1 MQAADFSS
9 SFFVLFDLPVS
20 FEVDLNALSARYRE
34 AQRAAHPDKF
44 ANAPEAERR
53 LSVQMAARINEAY
66 QVLKDP
72 LSRGRYLLELQG
84 IALDDADTTF
94 DGAFLMEQMELRER
108 LADVKNNADPAPS
121 LRIITDDIAAHD
133 KLLITQMASLLNEA
147 SAESLQQARNVSR
160 KLQFFRRLNEEVEAL
175 EDELGDY

>member
-1 MQAADFSS
+1 MHAADLSS
-9 SFFVLFDLPVS
+9 NFFALFDLPVS
-20 FEVDLNALSARYRE
+20 FDIELDALSARYRD

-44 ANAPEAERR
+44 ANAPEGERR

-66 QVLKDP
+66 RVLKDP
-72 LSRGRYLLELQG
+72 LSRGRYLLELHG
-84 IALDDADTTF
+84 VALDDSDTAF

-108 LADVKNNADPAPS
+108 LADVKNSADS
-121 LRIITDDIAAHD
+121 VSQLRIIADDIAAHD
-133 KLLITQMASLLNEA
+133 KSLITQMADLLNEA

>member
-1 MQAADFSS
+1 MQVADLSS
-9 SFFVLFDLPVS
+9 SFFALFNLPVS
-20 FEVDLNALSARYRE
+20 FDVDLKDLSVRFRE

-53 LSVQMAARINEAY
+53 LSVQMATRINEAY

-84 IALDDADTTF
+84 VDLNDADTAF

-108 LADVKNNADPAPS
+108 LEVVKGSAEAGQKLPA
-121 LRIITDDIAAHD
+121 IANDINEHSRE
-133 KLLITQMASLLNEA
+133 LIAQMASLLNEPD
-147 SAESLQQARNVSR
+147 ENTLQQAREITR
-160 KLQFFRRLNEEVEAL
+160 KLQFFRRLNEEVQSL
-175 EDELGDY
+175 EDELAEE

>member
-9 SFFVLFDLPVS
+9 NFFALFDLPVS
-20 FEVDLNALSARYRE
+20 FDVDLNALSARYRE

-44 ANAPEAERR
+44 ANAPEVERR

-66 QVLKDP
+66 RVLKDP
-72 LSRGRYLLELQG
+72 LSRGRYLLELHG
-84 IALDDADTTF
+84 VALDDSDTAF

-108 LADVKNNADPAPS
+108 LADVKNSADPVS
-121 LRIITDDIAAHD
+121 QLRVIADDIAAHD
-133 KLLITQMASLLNEA
+133 KSLITQMASLLNEA
-147 SAESLQQARNVSR
+147 SGESLQQARNVGR